1 MSNRPLDYQL
11 NTVLVER
18 RFSFSRLLI
27 DPTLVICLLIL
38 SIFGVFVL
46 YSASGQSSSM
56 ILKQSIY
63 ILIGFVLMFF
73 VSRLDQ

>member
-11 NTVLVER
+11 NTALVES

-38 SIFGVFVL
+38 SI
-46 YSASGQSSSM
+46 YE
-56 ILKQSIY
+56 ILLVQGTHSISLMGTNLFHGEHHKQ
-63 ILIGFVLMFF
+63 F
-73 VSRLDQ
+73 